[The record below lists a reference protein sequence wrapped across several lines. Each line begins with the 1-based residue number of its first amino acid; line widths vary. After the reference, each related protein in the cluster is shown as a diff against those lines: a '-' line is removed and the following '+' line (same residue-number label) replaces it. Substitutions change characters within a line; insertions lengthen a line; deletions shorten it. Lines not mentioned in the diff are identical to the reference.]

1 MQIKVT
7 VWGHITAEELIKPM
21 LGSLVQGSLLSKF
34 SGLSI
39 DTRKIRSGE
48 LFLAIKGE
56 HFDGHSFVSKAL
68 EQGAKGLIVHHNFIL
83 PDTCGRDVV
92 IIKVNDTLKALGDL
106 AGWWRRQCPAKV
118 VSITGS
124 SGKTTTKEMTAS
136 ILGIGSNTLKNRGN
150 FNNLIG
156 LPLTLLNLRRDH
168 EKAVLELG
176 MNQAGEISRLTRIS
190 NPDIGVIINIGKAH
204 LAGFK
209 DIDDVAR
216 AKIELIENLSE
227 KSQLILNGDDHLLM
241 KTAAPFNRQAITFG
255 LGEENAVRAEEIQD
269 LGSKGIAFKLVY
281 KQSSLAIRL
290 QVPGLHNI
298 ANALAAAAIAICL
311 DEPLRHIES
320 GLNQFRGIK
329 GRLFISILPGGGGLL
344 VDDTY
349 NSNPS
354 SLKAALETVKS
365 LMNEVT
371 EVIVVLG
378 EMMELGNEAIPAH
391 QEAGRLVAEL
401 MPDLFIVFGEHAPDM
416 LKGAIKAGMSEKNI
430 KEAASL
436 EEIIEMVKEK
446 IMGKN
451 LLFVKGS
458 RLMAMEKLISFF

>member
-1 MQIKVT
+1 
-7 VWGHITAEELIKPM
+7 M
-21 LGSLVQGSLLSKF
+21 LGSLVQGSALSRF
-34 SGLSI
+34 SGLST
-39 DTRKIRSGE
+39 DTRKIRAGE
-48 LFLAIKGE
+48 IFLAIKGE

-68 EQGAKGLIVHHNFIL
+68 EQGAKGLVVHHNFIL
-83 PDTCGRDVV
+83 PKTCGRDV
-92 IIKVNDTLKALGDL
+92 IIIEVNDTLKALGDL
-106 AGWWRRQCPAKV
+106 AGWWRQQCPAKV

-124 SGKTTTKEMTAS
+124 SGKTTTKEMTAD
-136 ILGIGSNTLKNRGN
+136 ILSIGSKTLKNRGN
-150 FNNLIG
+150 FNNQIG
-156 LPLTLLNLRRDH
+156 LPLTLLNLQRDH
-168 EKAVLELG
+168 KKAILELG
-176 MNQAGEISRLTRIS
+176 MNHAGEISRLTRIS
-190 NPDIGVIINIGKAH
+190 NPDVGAIINIGKAH

-209 DIDDVAR
+209 NIDDVAR

-241 KTAAPFNRQAITFG
+241 KTAAPFNRQVMTFG
-255 LGEENAVRAEEIQD
+255 LGKENTVRAEEIHD
-269 LGSKGIAFKLVY
+269 LGSKGIAFKLIY
-281 KQSSLAIRL
+281 KQYSLPIRL
-290 QVPGLHNI
+290 RIPGLHNI
-298 ANALAAAAIAICL
+298 ANALAAAAISICL
-311 DEPLRHIES
+311 DEPLSHIES

-329 GRLFISILPGGGGLL
+329 GRLSISILPGGTLL

-430 KEAASL
+430 KETASL
-436 EEIIEMVKEK
+436 EEIIKMVKEK
-446 IMGKN
+446 IREKN
-451 LLFVKGS
+451 LLLVKGS
-458 RLMAMEKLISFF
+458 RLMAMEKIISFFKKT